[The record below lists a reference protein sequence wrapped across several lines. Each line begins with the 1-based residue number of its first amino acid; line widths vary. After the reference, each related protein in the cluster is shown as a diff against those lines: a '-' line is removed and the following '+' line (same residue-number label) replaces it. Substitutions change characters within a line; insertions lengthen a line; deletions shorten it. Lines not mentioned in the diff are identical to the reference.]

1 MQLIRKLH
9 SKPLSKLPRRPASRL
24 ALFVV
29 TLLLV
34 IGFGYLLHPPS
45 APAQGQVI
53 NLYSTR
59 HYNTDR
65 RLYDDFTTQTGI
77 RVNLVEIEG
86 AGNAIQ
92 RIKSEGANSPADILL
107 TVDAGNL
114 WRAQQ
119 EGLFQ
124 PIKSKVLESKIPAH
138 LRDPEGHWF
147 GFSRRIRVIYYNK
160 ERVNFNDVK
169 TYDDLA
175 DPKFR
180 GRVVMRSSSNIY
192 NQSFVASLIARQGV
206 QKAEEWAR
214 GVVANFARPPAG
226 NDTSN
231 IRDVAAG
238 VGDLTMGNTYYFG
251 RLANS
256 NRPEDQEVVRKVGM
270 IFPDQQGEGAH
281 VNISGGGVLK
291 TSRNKAAAIRFL
303 EYLVS
308 DSAQSYFADGNFEF
322 PVVAGV
328 KINDKVRGFGVFR
341 ESKLNASELGKNQ
354 AEAVRV
360 LDRAGWK

>member
-1 MQLIRKLH
+1 MQLTRKL
-9 SKPLSKLPRRPASRL
+9 LNRL
-24 ALFVV
+24 ALF
-29 TLLLV
+29 TATFLLMVGL
-34 IGFGYLLHPPS
+34 GYLLHPPS
-45 APAQGQVI
+45 TSAQGQVI

-65 RLYDDFTTQTGI
+65 RLYDDFTAQTGI

-92 RIKSEGANSPADILL
+92 RIKSEGANSPADVLL

-114 WRAQQ
+114 WSAQR
-119 EGLFQ
+119 EGLFE
-124 PIKSKVLESKIPAH
+124 PIKSRVLESKIPAH

-147 GFSRRIRVIYYNK
+147 GFSRRIRVIYYNRD
-160 ERVNFNDVK
+160 RVNFNDVK

-175 DPKFR
+175 NPKFR

-231 IRDVAAG
+231 IRDVASG
-238 VGDLTMGNTYYFG
+238 VGDLTMGNTYYYA

-256 NRPEDQEVVRKVGM
+256 NRPEDQEVVQKVGV
-270 IFPDQQGEGAH
+270 IFPDQQGDGAH

-308 DSAQSYFADGNFEF
+308 DSAQRYFADGNFEF

-328 KINDKVRGFGVFR
+328 KVNEKVRNFGVFR
-341 ESKLNASELGKNQ
+341 ESKVNAAELGKNQ

>member
-1 MQLIRKLH
+1 MQITRKLTN
-9 SKPLSKLPRRPASRL
+9 RFAVFM
-24 ALFVV
+24 AAF
-29 TLLLV
+29 LLV
-34 IGFGYLLHPPS
+34 IGFGYLLHPS
-45 APAQGQVI
+45 DAPAQGQVV

-65 RLYDDFTTQTGI
+65 RLYDDFTAQTGI
-77 RVNLVEIEG
+77 RVNLVEIESP
-86 AGNAIQ
+86 GNAIQ
-92 RIKSEGANSPADILL
+92 RIKSEGANSPADILM

-114 WRAQQ
+114 WRAQN
-119 EGLFQ
+119 EGLFE
-124 PIKSKVLESKIPAH
+124 PVRSKVLESKIPAH
-138 LRDPEGHWF
+138 LRDPQGHWF
-147 GFSRRIRVIYYNK
+147 GLSKRVRVIYYNK
-160 ERVNFNDVK
+160 DKVNFNDVK
-169 TYDDLA
+169 SYDDLA
-175 DPKFR
+175 DPKFK
-180 GRVVMRSSSNIY
+180 GRVVMRSGTNIY
-192 NQSFVASLIARQGV
+192 NQSLTASMIARRGV
-206 QKAEEWAR
+206 QKTEEWVR

-238 VGDLTMGNTYYFG
+238 VGDLTIGNTYYFG

-270 IFPDQQGEGAH
+270 IFPDQMGDGAH

-303 EYLVS
+303 EYLAS

-328 KINDKVRGFGVFR
+328 KINEKVRNFGVFR
-341 ESKLNASELGKNQ
+341 ESKLNVAELGKNQ

>member
-1 MQLIRKLH
+1 MKVSRKLIN
-9 SKPLSKLPRRPASRL
+9 RL
-24 ALFVV
+24 AVFSAA
-29 TLLLV
+29 LLLV
-34 IGFGYLLHPPS
+34 LGCGYWLHPQS
-45 APAQGQVI
+45 APAQTQVV

-65 RLYDDFTTQTGI
+65 RLYDDFTAQTGI

-92 RIKSEGANSPADILL
+92 RIKSEGSNSPADLL
-107 TVDAGNL
+107 ITVDAGNL
-114 WRAQQ
+114 WRAQN
-119 EGLFQ
+119 EGLFE
-124 PIKSKVLESKIPAH
+124 PVRSRVLESKIPAH
-138 LRDPEGHWF
+138 LRDPQGHWF
-147 GFSRRIRVIYYNK
+147 GLSKRVRVIYYNK
-160 ERVNFNDVK
+160 DRVNFNDVK
-169 TYDDLA
+169 SYDDLA
-175 DPKFR
+175 NPKFR
-180 GRVVMRSSSNIY
+180 GRVVMRSGTNIY
-192 NQSFVASLIARQGV
+192 NQSFVASLIARRGV
-206 QKAEEWAR
+206 QKAEEWAS

-251 RLANS
+251 RLVNS

-270 IFPDQQGEGAH
+270 IFPNQQEDGAH

-322 PVVAGV
+322 PVVAGI

-341 ESKLNASELGKNQ
+341 ESRLNAAELGKNQ

>member
-1 MQLIRKLH
+1 MQLTRKLTN
-9 SKPLSKLPRRPASRL
+9 RFAVFI
-24 ALFVV
+24 AAF
-29 TLLLV
+29 LLV
-34 IGFGYLLHPPS
+34 VGFGYLLHPSS
-45 APAQGQVI
+45 APAQGQVV

-65 RLYDDFTTQTGI
+65 RLYDDFTAQTGI

-92 RIKSEGANSPADILL
+92 RIKSEGANSPADILM

-114 WRAQQ
+114 WSAQR
-119 EGLFQ
+119 EGLFE
-124 PIKSKVLESKIPAH
+124 PIRSRVLESKIPAH

-147 GFSRRIRVIYYNK
+147 GLSKRVRVIYYNK
-160 ERVNFNDVK
+160 ARVNFNDVK
-169 TYDDLA
+169 SYDDLA

-180 GRVVMRSSSNIY
+180 GRVVMRSGTNIY
-192 NQSFVASLIARQGV
+192 NQSFTASLIARQGV
-206 QKAEEWAR
+206 QKAEQWAR

-256 NRPEDQEVVRKVGM
+256 NRPEDQEVVQKVGM
-270 IFPDQQGEGAH
+270 IFPDQQGDGAH

-322 PVVAGV
+322 PVVRGV

-341 ESKLNASELGKNQ
+341 ESKLNAAELGKNQ

>member
-1 MQLIRKLH
+1 MQLTRKLTN
-9 SKPLSKLPRRPASRL
+9 RFAVFI
-24 ALFVV
+24 AAF
-29 TLLLV
+29 LLV
-34 IGFGYLLHPPS
+34 VGFGYLLHPSS
-45 APAQGQVI
+45 APAQGQVV

-65 RLYDDFTTQTGI
+65 RLYDDFTAQTGI

-92 RIKSEGANSPADILL
+92 RIKSEGANSPADILM

-114 WRAQQ
+114 WSAQR
-119 EGLFQ
+119 EGLFE
-124 PIKSKVLESKIPAH
+124 PIRSRVLESKIPAH

-147 GFSRRIRVIYYNK
+147 GLSKRVRVIYYNK
-160 ERVNFNDVK
+160 ARVNFNDVK
-169 TYDDLA
+169 SYDDLA

-180 GRVVMRSSSNIY
+180 GRVVMRSGTNIY
-192 NQSFVASLIARQGV
+192 NQSFTASLIARQGV
-206 QKAEEWAR
+206 QKAEQWAR

-256 NRPEDQEVVRKVGM
+256 NRPEDQEVVQKVGM
-270 IFPDQQGEGAH
+270 IFPDQQGDGAH

-322 PVVAGV
+322 PVVPGV

-341 ESKLNASELGKNQ
+341 ESKLNAAELGKNQ